1 MNKLTIISWEQ
12 YFKTNK
18 LYFVLSFAFFCLF
31 LAILTIFLVVN
42 YQQNKKP
49 LLSSF
54 NNNVSIIEETEAK
67 TKVISTMIVVDIGG
81 AIKNSG
87 VYQLAEESRLADLVK
102 NAGGFKEEEINKLWL
117 QKNLNL
123 AEKLTD
129 GKKYYIPYLGEM
141 IIEDLTSF
149 NNDNNQLFQEN
160 IDNLI
165 SINQAALKTLTTL
178 PSVGEVRGQAIID
191 NRPYTKI
198 EELLTNEVVTE
209 TIFEKIKNLITL

>member
-1 MNKLTIISWEQ
+1 
-12 YFKTNK
+12 
-18 LYFVLSFAFFCLF
+18 
-31 LAILTIFLVVN
+31 
-42 YQQNKKP
+42 
-49 LLSSF
+49 
-54 NNNVSIIEETEAK
+54 
-67 TKVISTMIVVDIGG
+67 
-81 AIKNSG
+81 
-87 VYQLAEESRLADLVK
+87 
-102 NAGGFKEEEINKLWL
+102 
-117 QKNLNL
+117 
-123 AEKLTD
+123 
-129 GKKYYIPYLGEM
+129 M